1 MTHIVILEIGI
12 AVLLVAGVGLLANK
26 LKFSVIP
33 FFIIIG
39 MLLGNPAY
47 PEFLTSFLKKVDN
60 ASVSAAV
67 DTVWTFFT
75 FTESKPFIEF
85 MGRLGVLFL
94 LFYLGLEFSV
104 GRLIKSG
111 KSIVTGGSLYVLLNF
126 LSGLMIGWL
135 MQLPLK
141 EMMVLCGLMTS
152 SSTAIVAKVLTDLK
166 RTANPETEVIM
177 GMIMFDDLFIAMHI
191 SFLSGLILAG
201 GTSFMSVLGTSL
213 LALGF
218 ILTFLILGRKL
229 IPFIDKILQEKSSE
243 LFILIIFSLL
253 FVIAGF
259 SETIHVAEAIGA
271 LMAGL
276 VFADSKYIKKIEAMV
291 LPYKDFFGAMFFF
304 SFGLSIDI
312 YTLGGAVGW
321 ATLAAV
327 VTVIG
332 NVASGYFAAHFSKMK
347 PRTSFDIGFTLS
359 ARGEFSIIMANIG
372 KAGGLNPILQSFV
385 VVYVLILSIVSPLL
399 TKESRNIWNG
409 LFGKEKATS
418 KPKKTLADLE
428 AKGANK
434 DGSL

>member
-1 MTHIVILEIGI
+1 MLSPTLILEVGV
-12 AVLLVAGVGLLANK
+12 AVFLVAVVGLLANK
-26 LKFSVIP
+26 LRFSVIP

-39 MLLGNPAY
+39 MVLGQHAPQ
-47 PEFLTSFLKKVDN
+47 FWHIDLK
-60 ASVSAAV
+60 
-67 DTVWTFFT
+67 
-75 FTESKPFIEF
+75 FTESKPFIDF

-111 KSIVTGGSLYVLLNF
+111 KSIVTGGTVYVLLNF
-126 LSGLMIGWL
+126 VSGLLVGWL
-135 MQLPLK
+135 MDLPFK
-141 EMMVLCGLMTS
+141 EMMVLCGVMTS

-191 SFLSGLILAG
+191 SFLSGLILTG
-201 GTSFMSVLGTSL
+201 GTSFWSVAGTSL

-229 IPFIDKILQEKSSE
+229 VPAIDKLLQDKSSE
-243 LFILIIFSLL
+243 LFILIVFSLL
-253 FVIAGF
+253 FLIAGF

-276 VFADSKYIKKIEAMV
+276 VFADSKYIKKIEGMI
-291 LPYKDFFGAMFFF
+291 LPFKDFFGAMFFF
-304 SFGLSIDI
+304 SFGLSIDM

-321 ATLAAV
+321 AALAAV
-327 VTVIG
+327 VTIIG
-332 NVASGYFAAHFSKMK
+332 NVASGYFAARFSDMK

-372 KAGGLNPILQSFV
+372 KAGGLLPIVQSFV

-399 TKESRNIWNG
+399 TKESRTIWNK
-409 LFGKEKATS
+409 LFGKDQQPN
-418 KPKKTLADLE
+418 KPKKTLSQLE
-428 AKGANK
+428 ASIKQP
-434 DGSL
+434 

>member
-1 MTHIVILEIGI
+1 MPNTLIIEIGI
-12 AVLLVAGVGLLANK
+12 AVLLVALVGLLANR
-26 LKFSVIP
+26 LRFSVIP

-39 MLLGNPAY
+39 MVLGHESY
-47 PEFLTSFLKKVDN
+47 PNFIKDMLASVGNEGFTHAVESVWKFLTFR
-60 ASVSAAV
+60 
-67 DTVWTFFT
+67 
-75 FTESKPFIEF
+75 ESKPFIDF

-111 KSIVTGGSLYVLLNF
+111 KSIVAGGSFYVALNF
-126 LSGLMIGWL
+126 VSGLLVGW
-135 MQLPLK
+135 MMDLPFK
-141 EMMVLCGLMTS
+141 EVMVLCGIMTS

-191 SFLSGLILAG
+191 SFLSGLILTG
-201 GTSFMSVLGTSL
+201 SSSFWAVAGTSL

-253 FVIAGF
+253 FTIAGF

-276 VFADSKYIKKIEAMV
+276 VFADSKYLKKIEGMV
-291 LPYKDFFGAMFFF
+291 LPFKDFFGAMFFF
-304 SFGLSIDI
+304 SFGLSIDM
-312 YTLGGAVGW
+312 YSLGGAVGW
-321 ATLAAV
+321 AAFAAV
-327 VTVIG
+327 ITIIG
-332 NVASGYFAAHFSKMK
+332 NVASGYFATRFSDLK
-347 PRTSFDIGFTLS
+347 PKNSVDIGFTLS

-372 KAGGLNPILQSFV
+372 KAGKLLPVIQSFV

-399 TKESRNIWNG
+399 TKESRNIWNRLSG
-409 LFGKEKATS
+409 QKEA
-418 KPKKTLADLE
+418 PKKVKKKLSDLE
-428 AKGANK
+428 ASGQE
-434 DGSL
+434 

>member
-1 MTHIVILEIGI
+1 MPNTLIIEIGI
-12 AVLLVAGVGLLANK
+12 AVLLVALVGLLANR
-26 LKFSVIP
+26 LRFSVIP

-39 MLLGNPAY
+39 MVLGHESY
-47 PEFLTSFLKKVDN
+47 PNFIKDMLASVGNEGFTHAVESVWKFLTFR
-60 ASVSAAV
+60 
-67 DTVWTFFT
+67 
-75 FTESKPFIEF
+75 ESKPFIDF

-111 KSIVTGGSLYVLLNF
+111 KSIVAGGSFYVALNF
-126 LSGLMIGWL
+126 VSGLLVGW
-135 MQLPLK
+135 MMDLPFK
-141 EMMVLCGLMTS
+141 EVMVLCGIMTS

-191 SFLSGLILAG
+191 SFLSGLILTG
-201 GTSFMSVLGTSL
+201 SSSFWAVAGTSL

-229 IPFIDKILQEKSSE
+229 IPFIDKLLQEKSSE

-253 FVIAGF
+253 FTIAGF

-276 VFADSKYIKKIEAMV
+276 VFADSKYLKKIEGMV
-291 LPYKDFFGAMFFF
+291 LPFKDFFGAMFFF
-304 SFGLSIDI
+304 SFGLSIDM
-312 YTLGGAVGW
+312 YSLGGAVGW
-321 ATLAAV
+321 AAFAAV
-327 VTVIG
+327 ITIIG
-332 NVASGYFAAHFSKMK
+332 NVASGYFATRFSDLK
-347 PRTSFDIGFTLS
+347 PKNSVDIGFTLS

-372 KAGGLNPILQSFV
+372 KAGKLLPVIQSFV

-399 TKESRNIWNG
+399 TKESRNIWNRLSG
-409 LFGKEKATS
+409 QKEA
-418 KPKKTLADLE
+418 PKKVKKKLSDLE
-428 AKGANK
+428 ASGQE
-434 DGSL
+434 

>member
-1 MTHIVILEIGI
+1 MSHIIILEIGI
-12 AVLLVAGVGLLANK
+12 AILLVASVGLLANR
-26 LKFSVIP
+26 LRFSVIP

-39 MLLGNPAY
+39 MLLGNKEY
-47 PEFLTSFLKKVDN
+47 PEFFASFLAQINNSSLTATVD
-60 ASVSAAV
+60 SVWS
-67 DTVWTFFT
+67 FFT
-75 FTESKPFIEF
+75 FSESKPFIEF

-104 GRLIKSG
+104 SRLIKSG

-126 LSGLMIGWL
+126 VSGLLIGWL
-135 MQLPLK
+135 MDLPFK
-141 EMMVLCGLMTS
+141 ELMVLCGLMTS

-166 RTANPETEVIM
+166 RTANAETEVIM

-191 SFLSGLILAG
+191 SFLSGLILTG
-201 GTSFMSVLGTSL
+201 GTSFWSVLGTSL

-218 ILTFLILGRKL
+218 ILAFLIFGRKL
-229 IPFIDKILQEKSSE
+229 VPFIDKILQDKSSE
-243 LFILIIFSLL
+243 LFILVIFSLL

-276 VFADSKYIKKIEAMV
+276 VFADSKYLKKIEAMV

-312 YTLGGAVGW
+312 YSLGGAVGW
-321 ATLAAV
+321 AALAALI
-327 VTVIG
+327 TVIG
-332 NVASGYFAAHFSKMK
+332 NVASGYFAAHFSGMK
-347 PRTSFDIGFTLS
+347 ARKSFDIGFTLS

-372 KAGGLNPILQSFV
+372 KAGGLLPVLQSFV
-385 VVYVLILSIVSPLL
+385 VVYVLILSIISPLL
-399 TKESRNIWNG
+399 TKESRNIWNK
-409 LFGKEKATS
+409 LFGEDKKTS

-428 AKGANK
+428 ASTSKEN
-434 DGSL
+434 

>member
-1 MTHIVILEIGI
+1 MPNTIIIEIGI
-12 AVLLVAGVGLLANK
+12 AVLLVALVGLLANR
-26 LKFSVIP
+26 LRFSVIP
-33 FFIIIG
+33 FFIVIG
-39 MLLGNPAY
+39 MVLGNESY
-47 PEFLTSFLKKVDN
+47 PGFVADGL
-60 ASVSAAV
+60 ASIGSEGFTQAV
-67 DTVWTFFT
+67 NSVWKFFT
-75 FTESKPFIEF
+75 FTESKPFIDF

-111 KSIVTGGSLYVLLNF
+111 KSIVAGGSFYVALNF
-126 LSGLMIGWL
+126 VSGLLVGW
-135 MQLPLK
+135 MMDLPFK
-141 EMMVLCGLMTS
+141 ETMVLCGIMTS

-191 SFLSGLILAG
+191 SFLSGLILTG
-201 GTSFMSVLGTSL
+201 SSSFWAVAGTSL

-253 FVIAGF
+253 FTIAGF

-276 VFADSKYIKKIEAMV
+276 VFADSKYLKKIEGMV
-291 LPYKDFFGAMFFF
+291 LPFKDFFGAMFFF
-304 SFGLSIDI
+304 SFGLSIDM
-312 YTLGGAVGW
+312 YSLGGAVGW
-321 ATLAAV
+321 AAFAALI
-327 VTVIG
+327 TIIG
-332 NVASGYFAAHFSKMK
+332 NVASGYFATRFSNLK
-347 PRTSFDIGFTLS
+347 PKNSVDIGFTLS

-372 KAGGLNPILQSFV
+372 KAGKLLPVIQSFV

-399 TKESRNIWNG
+399 TKESRNIWNKLSG
-409 LFGKEKATS
+409 QKEA
-418 KPKKTLADLE
+418 PKRAKKKLSDLE
-428 AKGANK
+428 AAVQEP
-434 DGSL
+434 

>member
-1 MTHIVILEIGI
+1 MSHIIVLEIGI
-12 AVLLVAGVGLLANK
+12 AVLLVASVGLLANR
-26 LKFSVIP
+26 LRFSVIP

-39 MLLGNPAY
+39 MLLGNKEY
-47 PEFLTSFLKKVDN
+47 PDFLIRFLEQTDNEMLTSSIDKV
-60 ASVSAAV
+60 
-67 DTVWTFFT
+67 WLFFT
-75 FTESKPFIEF
+75 FSESKPFIEF

-111 KSIVTGGSLYVLLNF
+111 KSILTGGTLYVALNF
-126 LSGLMIGWL
+126 VSGLFVGWL
-135 MQLPLK
+135 MGLPFK
-141 EMMVLCGLMTS
+141 ELMVLCGLMTS

-191 SFLSGLILAG
+191 SFLSGLILTG
-201 GTSFMSVLGTSL
+201 GTSVGAVVGTSL

-229 IPFIDKILQEKSSE
+229 IPFIDRLLQEKSSE

-312 YTLGGAVGW
+312 YTLGGAIGW

-327 VTVIG
+327 ITVIC

-347 PRTSFDIGFTLS
+347 PRTSFDIGLTLS

-372 KAGGLNPILQSFV
+372 KAGGLLPILQSFV

-399 TKESRNIWNG
+399 TKESRNIWNA
-409 LFGKEKATS
+409 LFGKDEKTA
-418 KPKKTLADLE
+418 KPKKTLAALE
-428 AKGANK
+428 ASTSKSE
-434 DGSL
+434 D

>member
-1 MTHIVILEIGI
+1 MSHIVILEIGI
-12 AVLLVAGVGLLANK
+12 AVLLVASVGLLANR
-26 LKFSVIP
+26 LRFSVIP

-39 MLLGNPAY
+39 MVLGNNEY
-47 PEFLTSFLKKVDN
+47 PPFLTQFLASINNPSFTSGFDKV
-60 ASVSAAV
+60 
-67 DTVWTFFT
+67 WQFFT
-75 FTESKPFIEF
+75 FSESKPFIEF

-126 LSGLMIGWL
+126 FSGLLIGWL
-135 MQLPLK
+135 MDLPFK
-141 EMMVLCGLMTS
+141 ELMVLCGLMTS

-191 SFLSGLILAG
+191 SFLSGLILTG
-201 GTSFMSVLGTSL
+201 GTSVLAVLGTSL

-218 ILTFLILGRKL
+218 ILTFLIFGRKL
-229 IPFIDKILQEKSSE
+229 VPFIDRLLQDKSSE

-276 VFADSKYIKKIEAMV
+276 VFADSKYLKKIEAMV

-304 SFGLSIDI
+304 SFGLSINI
-312 YTLGGAVGW
+312 YTLGGAIGW
-321 ATLAAV
+321 AAIAAV
-327 VTVIG
+327 VTVIC
-332 NVASGYFAAHFSKMK
+332 NLASGYFASYFSNMK
-347 PRTSFDIGFTLS
+347 PKASFDIGFTLS

-372 KAGGLNPILQSFV
+372 KAGGLLPVIQSFV

-399 TKESRNIWNG
+399 TKESRNLWRK
-409 LFGKEKATS
+409 LFGESDKIS
-418 KPKKTLADLE
+418 RPKKTLADLE
-428 AKGANK
+428 ATLK
-434 DGSL
+434 DKD

>member
-1 MTHIVILEIGI
+1 MSHIVILEIGI
-12 AVLLVAGVGLLANK
+12 AVLLVASVGLLANR
-26 LKFSVIP
+26 LRFSVIP

-39 MLLGNPAY
+39 MLLGNVEYPAFVGN
-47 PEFLTSFLKKVDN
+47 FLESTNNPSFIAGFEK
-60 ASVSAAV
+60 
-67 DTVWTFFT
+67 VWTFFT
-75 FTESKPFIEF
+75 FSESKPFIEF

-111 KSIVTGGSLYVLLNF
+111 KSIVTGGTLYVLLNF
-126 LSGLMIGWL
+126 VSGLLIGWL
-135 MQLPLK
+135 MDLPFK
-141 EMMVLCGLMTS
+141 ELMVLCGLMTS

-191 SFLSGLILAG
+191 SFLSGLILTG
-201 GTSFMSVLGTSL
+201 GTSVLAVLGTSL

-218 ILTFLILGRKL
+218 ILAFLILGRKL
-229 IPFIDKILQEKSSE
+229 IPFIDRILYEKSSE
-243 LFILIIFSLL
+243 LFILVIFSLL

-276 VFADSKYIKKIEAMV
+276 VFADSKYIKKIESMV

-312 YTLGGAVGW
+312 YSLGGAIGW
-321 ATLAAV
+321 AALAAV
-327 VTVIG
+327 VTVIC
-332 NVASGYFAAHFSKMK
+332 NVASGFFAAHFSKMN
-347 PRTSFDIGFTLS
+347 PRSSFDIGLTLS

-372 KAGGLNPILQSFV
+372 KAGGLLPIIQSFV

-399 TKESRNIWNG
+399 TKESRNLWNK
-409 LFGKEKATS
+409 LFGKEEKAS
-418 KPKKTLADLE
+418 KPKKTLAALE
-428 AKGANK
+428 AQLKT
-434 DGSL
+434 DD

>member
-1 MTHIVILEIGI
+1 MSHIIILEIGI
-12 AVLLVAGVGLLANK
+12 AVLLVASVGLLANR

-39 MLLGNPAY
+39 MLLGNKEYPTFLLNFLEQTSNPA
-47 PEFLTSFLKKVDN
+47 LT
-60 ASVSAAV
+60 AAV
-67 DTVWTFFT
+67 DKIWGFFT
-75 FTESKPFIEF
+75 FSESKPFIDF

-111 KSIVTGGSLYVLLNF
+111 KSILTGGTLYVLLNF
-126 LSGLMIGWL
+126 VSGLFVGWL
-135 MQLPLK
+135 MDLPFK
-141 EMMVLCGLMTS
+141 ELMVLCGLMTS

-166 RTANPETEVIM
+166 RTANSETEVIM

-191 SFLSGLILAG
+191 SFLSGLILTG
-201 GTSFMSVLGTSL
+201 GTSIAAVLGTSL

-218 ILTFLILGRKL
+218 ILTFLILGRKM
-229 IPFIDKILQEKSSE
+229 IPFIDRLLQEKSSE

-276 VFADSKYIKKIEAMV
+276 VFADSRYIKKIEAMV

-312 YTLGGAVGW
+312 YTLSGAIGW
-321 ATLAAV
+321 ATLAAII
-327 VTVIG
+327 TIIC
-332 NVASGYFAAHFSKMK
+332 NVASGYFAAHFAKMK
-347 PRTSFDIGFTLS
+347 PRTSFDIGLTLS

-372 KAGGLNPILQSFV
+372 KAGGLLPILQSFV

-399 TKESRNIWNG
+399 TKESRNLWNA
-409 LFGKEKATS
+409 LFGKEEKVV
-418 KPKKTLADLE
+418 KPKKSLADLE
-428 AKGANK
+428 ASVSQRK
-434 DGSL
+434 D